1 MRETPA
7 VAEDVEGEAVG
18 DQELHSQGSNT
29 MQHNADL
36 AAVVSTGGA
45 SGAAPN
51 IDNEV
56 VQEMDE
62 EDMASD
68 VNSS

>member
-1 MRETPA
+1 
-7 VAEDVEGEAVG
+7 
-18 DQELHSQGSNT
+18 

-45 SGAAPN
+45 SGNAPN

-62 EDMASD
+62 EDLPSD
-68 VNSS
+68 VNSSQKMEPRNDSGQQ